1 VTVAYATGNR
11 TAVQPSDYSAKSGS
25 LSFPAGVVSK
35 NVAVTVK
42 SDTAVEPGETFTVTL
57 SNATG
62 GATITDSIGVGTIR
76 NDD

>member
-1 VTVAYATGNR
+1 
-11 TAVQPSDYSAKSGS
+11 
-25 LSFPAGVVSK
+25 
-35 NVAVTVK
+35 VAVTIK
-42 SDTAVEPGETFTVTL
+42 SDSGVEANETFKVTL